1 MPTPIEPYL
10 RELARRLGAIL
21 GDELVGV
28 YAGGSIA
35 LDAYR
40 EGRSDADVAVVV
52 RSPLT
57 RAAKEAIVAAL
68 RHEALPCPARGLELV
83 VYRLGASEFEL
94 NLNTGGRMPFRV
106 DYEPDPSE
114 SHWFA
119 IDRAILQGRG
129 IPIVG
134 PPPGEVFDVLP
145 REELL
150 PIVAQSLRWH
160 LGGEA
165 QPDDAVL
172 NACRSLRYARTGEWT
187 SKADAGRWALEHVD
201 DADVVRSALG
211 GAPVDPGR
219 AAAFVADVLD
229 RL

>member
-1 MPTPIEPYL
+1 MPALEPYL
-10 RELARRLGAIL
+10 RELARRARAVL

-52 RSPLT
+52 RSPLA
-57 RAAKEAIVAAL
+57 RATKEAIVAAL
-68 RHEALPCPARGLELV
+68 RHESLPCPARGLELV
-83 VYRLGASEFEL
+83 VYRLGSSEFEL
-94 NLNTGGRMPFRV
+94 NLNGGERMPFRV
-106 DYEPDPSE
+106 DYEPDLAE

-119 IDRAILQGRG
+119 IDRAILRGRG
-129 IPIVG
+129 LAIVG
-134 PPPGEVFDVLP
+134 PPPEEVFDVLP

-160 LGGEA
+160 LRGEA

-172 NACRSLRYARTGEWT
+172 NACRSLRYASTGEWT
-187 SKADAGRWALEHVD
+187 SKTDAGRWALDHVD
-201 DADVVRSALG
+201 DADVVRAALG
-211 GAPVDPGR
+211 GAPIDPGR
-219 AAAFVADVLD
+219 AAAFVADVLE

>member
-1 MPTPIEPYL
+1 VAALDPYL
-10 RELARRLGAIL
+10 KELARRARAVL

-52 RSPLT
+52 RSPPT
-57 RAAKEAIVAAL
+57 RAAKDAIVAAL
-68 RHEALPCPARGLELV
+68 RHESLPCPARGLELV

-94 NLNTGGRMPFRV
+94 NLNTGERMPFRV
-106 DYEPDPSE
+106 DYEPDPAE

-119 IDRAILQGRG
+119 IDRAILRGRG
-129 IPIVG
+129 VPILG
-134 PPPGEVFDVLP
+134 PPPEEVFDALP

-187 SKADAGRWALEHVD
+187 SKTDAARWALEHVD
-201 DADVVRSALG
+201 DTDIVRSALG
-211 GAPVDPGR
+211 GAPIDSGR
-219 AAAFVADVLD
+219 AAAFVSHVLE